1 VRIRRNAASR
11 NAASRNAALLAPARK
26 YIKLFQFDREGAVKD
41 LDKKTRFQKL
51 KLEFEGSVV
60 GEQKKGRSLRRI
72 AMDFLAR
79 REHSEQELRR
89 KLNARASDDGAVDEV
104 LSQLKDEGLQSDER
118 FTEAYVHHRINAGIG
133 PMKLSYE
140 LRQKGID
147 ESLADAALEPL
158 DNQWESM
165 MRRQRERKYG
175 EVIPA
180 DYAERMK
187 QARFLQNRGFSPE
200 SVMRLFR

>member
-1 VRIRRNAASR
+1 
-11 NAASRNAALLAPARK
+11 
-26 YIKLFQFDREGAVKD
+26 VKD

-51 KLEFEGSVV
+51 KSEFAGGVV
-60 GEQKKGRSLRRI
+60 REQGKGRSLRRI
-72 AMDFLAR
+72 GMDFLAR

-89 KLNARASDDGAVDEV
+89 KLNARTEDADEAEVV
-104 LSQLKDEGLQSDER
+104 LQQLKDEGLQSDER
-118 FTEAYVHHRINAGIG
+118 FTEAYVHHRVNAGIG
-133 PMKLSYE
+133 PLKIRYE

-147 ESLADAALEPL
+147 ESLADAILEPL
-158 DNQWESM
+158 AEQWEAM